1 MEPKWLI
8 LLAGIPGHN
17 STPISRRASRR
28 WSPRIG
34 MVRSRRSSS
43 PHCAKAFFDSIGQSA
58 TSRFVRAES
67 ALASTPGIGEPD
79 CHVSVVPILLQKS
92 LMVSGNADSLAVMR
106 FAVEASDDGAAQAGP
121 RSVIAD

>member
-1 MEPKWLI
+1 MKPKCLM
-8 LLAGIPGHN
+8 LVAGIPGHN

-58 TSRFVRAES
+58 TSRFVRA
-67 ALASTPGIGEPD
+67 
-79 CHVSVVPILLQKS
+79 C
-92 LMVSGNADSLAVMR
+92 DSLWRRAMMGR
-106 FAVEASDDGAAQAGP
+106 LKRGQGQ
-121 RSVIAD
+121 